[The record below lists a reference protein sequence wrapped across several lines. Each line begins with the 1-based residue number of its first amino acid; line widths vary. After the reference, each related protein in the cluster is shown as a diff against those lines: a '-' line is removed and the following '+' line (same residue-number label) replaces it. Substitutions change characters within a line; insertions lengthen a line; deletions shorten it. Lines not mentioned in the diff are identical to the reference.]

1 MKMFLQQ
8 ACVLG
13 GFYFIAS
20 VILGKMPQVDFV
32 VWLEWLLVVALI
44 AILMVLAFKKKLG
57 FMEKFVG
64 KYAKISNYLAALG
77 VASYFGFFFGFI
89 PGAIDGYFAAQAS
102 FMQQIYVS
110 QFVSY
115 LPIFTVLYRVVFW
128 TALLLA
134 TYLSFI
140 KPWIYKE
147 DNKN

>member
-1 MKMFLQQ
+1 MKKFLQQ

-32 VWLEWLLVVALI
+32 VGLEWLIVTALMI
-44 AILMVLAFKKKLG
+44 IIMVLIFKKKLE
-57 FMEKFVG
+57 FIEKFIS
-64 KYAKISNYLAALG
+64 KYARVSNYLAALG
-77 VASYFGFFFGFI
+77 VVSYFGFFFGFI

-128 TALLLA
+128 VALLLA

-140 KPWIYKE
+140 KPWIYNRS
-147 DNKN
+147 NK